1 MSPCA
6 CATAAPQRA
15 AADPG
20 LDALGIPGGGFVA
33 GNWITEE
40 LSLAVTD
47 PEDDGV
53 VAQVYVGDE
62 VDVEDAVA
70 GVVRSFHDDAWELW
84 ERRETLERAA
94 RLLRGEAD
102 RIAAIIAAES
112 SKTITEATRETARAA
127 ETLRLSADSAHLLEG
142 ETLPF
147 ADTPRGVGRMGWNRR
162 SALGVI
168 AAITPFNDPLNL
180 VAHKVGPALLAGNA
194 VVLKPAQTTPLSAL
208 ALQDI
213 LLRAGMPPGRMSVLV
228 CTRAAGTALVSDPR
242 VAAVSFTGG
251 PATGDALARA
261 AGARKVLMELGGNN
275 AVVVCED
282 GDVPAAAAGIV
293 DGAFGVAGQNCLS
306 VQRVYVHESRYAEL
320 ERLIVDGTELLIVGS
335 KRDTATDVGPLISQR
350 EAERVETWV
359 DEAVASGAR
368 LLTGGERTGAF
379 YAPTV
384 LTEVPDD
391 ARVLRDE
398 VFGPVVSLVP
408 YVDLDDALARVND
421 TDFGLQAGVFTE
433 SVNTAM
439 YAAERLRVGSVLI
452 NDTSD
457 FRIDAMPF
465 GGSKR
470 SGVGREGVASAVLE
484 MSEPK
489 NIIVNRLG

>member
-1 MSPCA
+1 MSACT
-6 CATAAPQRA
+6 CATAAPQTRA
-15 AADPG
+15 DDPG
-20 LDALGIPGGGFVA
+20 LQSRGLPGGGFVA
-33 GNWITEE
+33 GAWITDE

-47 PEDDGV
+47 PENDTEI
-53 VAQVYVGDE
+53 ARVYVGDE
-62 VDVEDAVA
+62 VDIETAVA
-70 GVVRSFHDDAWELW
+70 GAVHSLETDTWELW

-94 RLLRGEAD
+94 RLVREEAG
-102 RIAAIIAAES
+102 RIAAIISAES

-127 ETLRLSADSAHLLEG
+127 ETLRLSADAAHVLEG

-147 ADTPRGVGRMGWNRR
+147 ADTPRGVGRFGWNRR
-162 SALGVI
+162 TPLGVI

-213 LLRAGMPPGRMSVLV
+213 LLRAGMPPGRVSVLV
-228 CTRAAGTALVSDPR
+228 CTRSAGTALVADPR

-261 AGARKVLMELGGNN
+261 AGARTLLMELGGNN
-275 AVVVCED
+275 AVVVCAD
-282 GDVPAAAAGIV
+282 ADVPAAAAGIV

-320 ERLIVDGTELLIVGS
+320 ERLVVDGTERLIVGTKHDS
-335 KRDTATDVGPLISQR
+335 ATDVGPLIGER
-350 EAERVETWV
+350 EARRVESWV
-359 DEAVASGAR
+359 DEAVAAGATR
-368 LLTGGERTGAF
+368 LTGGVRTGAF
-379 YAPTV
+379 VTPTV
-384 LTEVPDD
+384 LTDVPDD
-391 ARVLRDE
+391 ARVLTDE

-408 YVDLDDALARVND
+408 FSDLDEALAQVND

-433 SVNTAM
+433 SVSTAM

-470 SGVGREGVASAVLE
+470 SGVGREGVASAVLA